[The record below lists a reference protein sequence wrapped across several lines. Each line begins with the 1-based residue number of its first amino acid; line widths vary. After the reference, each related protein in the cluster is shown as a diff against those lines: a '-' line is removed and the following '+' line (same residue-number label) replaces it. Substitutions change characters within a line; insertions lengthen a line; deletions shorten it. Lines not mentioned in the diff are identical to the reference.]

1 MSSTTGPATDG
12 HPFHHV
18 ALVYHTAADYV
29 AGTVSFVRSALSR
42 GSPVLVVVPPDN
54 LDLIRTALGDDT
66 RRVSFA
72 DMTVVGR
79 NPAALLSGV
88 VSDFVAAHPGQ
99 RTAIIGEPVWPE
111 RTEVEYPACVAHE
124 ALVNT
129 VLAGHDLETL
139 CLYDARRLDTRI
151 VADAYRTH
159 PLLEQR
165 GKRRRSTAYTD
176 PLALVDEFNLPL
188 PPPPADAAVLDYTDR
203 SALPR
208 VRLFVSRQAGAAGLA
223 EERVREVVVAANE
236 LASNTVEHT
245 AEGGRVVVWTDP
257 GVLVCQVEDTGYLP
271 DPLVGRLRPDVTR
284 SRGRGL
290 LFVNQLGDLV
300 RVHTRPGYTG
310 FRLHFLL

>member
-188 PPPPADAAVLDYTDR
+188 PPSTGGR
-203 SALPR
+203 GRPR
-208 VRLFVSRQAGAAGLA
+208 LHRPVGASPGASLRLQAGRGC
-223 EERVREVVVAANE
+223 RTGRGKGPG
-236 LASNTVEHT
+236 
-245 AEGGRVVVWTDP
+245 GGR
-257 GVLVCQVEDTGYLP
+257 GRQRTGLQH
-271 DPLVGRLRPDVTR
+271 R
-284 SRGRGL
+284 
-290 LFVNQLGDLV
+290 
-300 RVHTRPGYTG
+300 
-310 FRLHFLL
+310 

>member
-165 GKRRRSTAYTD
+165 GEA
-176 PLALVDEFNLPL
+176 
-188 PPPPADAAVLDYTDR
+188 PPQHGLHR
-203 SALPR
+203 SAGVGRRVQPAAAPSTGGRGRPR
-208 VRLFVSRQAGAAGLA
+208 LHRPVGASPGASLRLQAGRGC
-223 EERVREVVVAANE
+223 RTGRGKGPG
-236 LASNTVEHT
+236 
-245 AEGGRVVVWTDP
+245 GGR
-257 GVLVCQVEDTGYLP
+257 GRQRTGLQH
-271 DPLVGRLRPDVTR
+271 R
-284 SRGRGL
+284 
-290 LFVNQLGDLV
+290 
-300 RVHTRPGYTG
+300 
-310 FRLHFLL
+310 